1 MINEVDRVKENDK
14 SLFPKFH
21 IISSKC
27 SLTKENREGRTLI
40 KELYR
45 LIINLKLQQHQTQ

>member
-45 LIINLKLQQHQTQ
+45 LIINLKIQQHQTQ